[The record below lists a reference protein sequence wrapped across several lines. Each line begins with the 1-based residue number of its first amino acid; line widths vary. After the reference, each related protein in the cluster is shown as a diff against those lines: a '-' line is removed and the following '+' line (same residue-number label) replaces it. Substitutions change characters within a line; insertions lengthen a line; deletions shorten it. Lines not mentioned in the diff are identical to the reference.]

1 MKREKM
7 WLRVSAVV
15 GCVLGVSS
23 LASGSVP
30 KNITDDTAIYQELSE
45 IRIKRRKEALSFDQ
59 DIQKLAR
66 LESEYNQGQTP
77 RLVDNPRLSK
87 IVERVSRPGYSGNR
101 ARKRH

>member
-1 MKREKM
+1 MKRKNKWM
-7 WLRVSAVV
+7 QVSAVV
-15 GCVLGVSS
+15 GCVVGMSS

-30 KNITDDTAIYQELSE
+30 KNITNDAALYQELSE

-66 LESEYNQGQTP
+66 LESEYNQSQTP

-87 IVERVSRPGYSGNR
+87 IVERVSRPGYDGNR